1 MQMVAKRIGETTDRI
16 PLRTDRFFAVN
27 ANWFFTTREGA
38 AIGPYTTKF
47 DAQTGLSNFIEFIQ
61 KAEDN
66 MRQSFVASLLR
77 N

>member
-1 MQMVAKRIGETTDRI
+1 MQIVAKRTGDADNTI

-27 ANWFFTTREGA
+27 ANWFFLTREGA
-38 AIGPYTTKF
+38 TIGPYTSKF
-47 DAQTGLSNFIEFIQ
+47 DAQLALSDFIEFIQ

-66 MRQSFVASLLR
+66 IRQSFVASLLK